1 MPGSVILPPVAVEGG
16 RSLKRIVLISCLI
29 LVIFWASGYAV
40 EPTTKPEETT
50 PQSELLRSREQG
62 GPLPFPEQMVVGE
75 VTGSTGKPIGGVTV
89 KLFAD
94 GRLVEVG
101 HTTSA
106 GSYEMRLPL
115 SVERDETVV
124 MWFASTTG
132 NLMPQCVVLK
142 KSSSARK
149 ASLFS
154 ECTLEVKMRPQMR
167 VDVTLMTESEM
178 VASLKMK
185 NCL

>member
-1 MPGSVILPPVAVEGG
+1 MKPIIVIPCVIL
-16 RSLKRIVLISCLI
+16 VLC
-29 LVIFWASGYAV
+29 WAAAHAV
-40 EPTTKPEETT
+40 EPTTKPEEST

-75 VTGSTGKPIGGVTV
+75 VTGSDGKPIGGVMV

-94 GRLVEVG
+94 GGLVEVG

-124 MWFASTTG
+124 MWFVSTTG
-132 NLMPQCVVLK
+132 SLVPQCVVLK

-149 ASLFS
+149 ANLFS

-167 VDVTLMTESEM
+167 VDVTLLTETEV

-185 NCL
+185 GCM